1 MEPDEAFCRELASR
15 LEARRDIVIR
25 HILAEVRGSP
35 ELPTA
40 QRLGAPQLRDH
51 LPAVLDRLATSLR
64 GAPRVR
70 TRLSAGTAADEHG
83 HARWAQHYRL
93 DELVRELGVVEAVV
107 MREGLDALVAEGKA
121 PCPEAIVAARE
132 GVRWFFEDAVAA
144 SAERFVQEAGRAR
157 DEAEQRLREA
167 DASRLA
173 LLRTVT
179 HELRGILQTLSLA
192 IEAAVAEGTEVDR
205 TRTQEVC
212 RRNLADMGAL
222 LQELT
227 DYQVLLADQ
236 VRPEI
241 ETFSVAEFAATV
253 LDAFG
258 PLARASG
265 VELQVDAEVGLE
277 TVRSDPRRL
286 RQIVTNLI
294 VNALKYRRRN
304 GTGSWV
310 RVSFETTAEGYWRIA
325 IDDNGVGI
333 APEDLERIFDEFQ
346 QVAAS
351 REGMSGIGLGL
362 TITRRLAQLLGGE
375 IRVSSTLGEGSRFE
389 VVLPREFPDPPAPEE
404 PAPIPN
410 R

>member
-1 MEPDEAFCRELASR
+1 MEPDEAFCSELASR
-15 LEARRDIVIR
+15 LEARRAALIR
-25 HILAEVRGSP
+25 QILAEIRSSP
-35 ELPTA
+35 EVPTA

-51 LPAVLDRLATSLR
+51 LPALLDRLATSLR

-70 TRLSAGTAADEHG
+70 ARLPAGTAADEHG
-83 HARWAQHYRL
+83 HTRWAQHYQL
-93 DELVRELGVVEAVV
+93 DELVRELGVVESVV
-107 MREGLDALVAEGKA
+107 MREGLDTLVAEGKA

-144 SAERFVQEAGRAR
+144 SAERFVQEAGHAR
-157 DEAEQRLREA
+157 DEAEQRLREL

-179 HELRGILQTLSLA
+179 HELRGILQTLGLA
-192 IEAAVAEGTEVDR
+192 IEAVVTEDAEGER
-205 TRTQEVC
+205 ARMREVC

-222 LQELT
+222 LEELT
-227 DYQVLLADQ
+227 DYQVLLAGQ
-236 VRPEI
+236 VRPEV
-241 ETFSVAEFAATV
+241 ETFSVADFAATIV
-253 LDAFG
+253 DAFS

-265 VELQVDAEVGLE
+265 VDLRVDADVGLE
-277 TVRSDPRRL
+277 MVRSDPRRL
-286 RQIVTNLI
+286 RQIVTNLV
-294 VNALKYRRRN
+294 VNALKYRRHN

-310 RVSFETTAEGYWRIA
+310 HVTFEATTEGYWRIA
-325 IDDNGVGI
+325 VDDNGVGI

-346 QVAAS
+346 QVAAP
-351 REGMSGIGLGL
+351 RDGISGIGLGL

-389 VVLPREFPDPPAPEE
+389 VVLPREFPDPQDPGE
-404 PAPIPN
+404 PASIPD

>member
-1 MEPDEAFCRELASR
+1 MEADEAFCNELASR
-15 LEARRDIVIR
+15 LEARRAALIGQ
-25 HILAEVRGSP
+25 ILTEICGSP
-35 ELPTA
+35 ELPAA

-51 LPAVLDRLATSLR
+51 LPALLDRLTTSLR
-64 GAPRVR
+64 RGEPRVR
-70 TRLSAGTAADEHG
+70 ARLPAGSPADEHG

-93 DELVRELGVVEAVV
+93 DELVRELGALECIVL
-107 MREGLDALVAEGKA
+107 REGLDTLVAEGKA
-121 PCPEAIVAARE
+121 PNPEAVVAARE

-144 SAERFVQEAGRAR
+144 SAERFVQEASHAR
-157 DEAEQRLREA
+157 DEAEQRLREL

-173 LLRTVT
+173 MLRTVT

-192 IEAAVAEGTEVDR
+192 IESVIGAGNDAER
-205 TRTQEVC
+205 ARMQEVC

-227 DYQVLLADQ
+227 DYQVLLAGQ

-241 ETFSVAEFAATV
+241 ETFSVADFAATV
-253 LDAFG
+253 VDAFS

-265 VELQVDAEVGLE
+265 VDFQVDADVGLE

-304 GTGSWV
+304 GTDAWV
-310 RVSFETTAEGYWRIA
+310 RVTFETTIESHWRIA

-333 APEDLERIFDEFQ
+333 APEDLERIFEEFQ
-346 QVAAS
+346 QVAAC
-351 REGMSGIGLGL
+351 REGISGIGLGL
-362 TITRRLAQLLGGE
+362 TITRHLVQLLGGE
-375 IRVSSTLGEGSRFE
+375 IRVTSTLGEGSRFE
-389 VVLPREFPDPPAPEE
+389 VNLPREFPNAPTPELPAP
-404 PAPIPN
+404 A
-410 R
+410 